1 MKDID
6 LINEWKKEEK
16 KSFEGW
22 DFSYLG
28 NRYDEGYPDWDYE
41 GNAKNFIKNSES
53 VLDMCTGGAEVY
65 CKILSTFKPFNV
77 KAIEKYEPNVSVA
90 QKALDAFGGK
100 VMFVTNNEN
109 LPFETGEF
117 DLVLNRHGAFNVK
130 ELSRIIR
137 KDGIFFTQQVEANNW
152 SDLMSE
158 FGDTPNWPDN
168 TLSIV
173 VEKLKK
179 EGFKIERAEEWEG
192 KTFFKDIKAL
202 VFVLKV
208 IPWTINN
215 FGVEKYKEVLLRLHK
230 KIEKEGKL
238 EFSSKRYLI
247 LARKK

>member
-1 MKDID
+1 
-6 LINEWKKEEK
+6 
-16 KSFEGW
+16 
-22 DFSYLG
+22 
-28 NRYDEGYPDWDYE
+28 
-41 GNAKNFIKNSES
+41 
-53 VLDMCTGGAEVY
+53 
-65 CKILSTFKPFNV
+65 
-77 KAIEKYEPNVSVA
+77 
-90 QKALDAFGGK
+90 
-100 VMFVTNNEN
+100 
-109 LPFETGEF
+109 
-117 DLVLNRHGAFNVK
+117 VLNRHGAFNVK